1 MKAVTRSP
9 HALVP
14 HLCARNT
21 ARRHHLDCVLYI
33 LSLRAKDSQVASDHL
48 HHTCSFILGNKHY
61 LFKNHKG
68 PRRLQ
73 HNNQIEIF
81 QPWLASPSQAS
92 CPSSRTA
99 TNTATK
105 SSTPSV
111 SKCPKVARKRRRTTT
126 GKETPPATL
135 DPAQLDISRGPHARI
150 AMITIPLP
158 VPVIAPRGITS
169 TTSMT
174 ATMIDG
180 ILITDLREIGREIEM
195 AGTGGGTRS
204 LSIDVLLG
212 GRKRKG
218 GVLLMIIRGGDLQD
232 GMRDLDLR
240 RRGMR
245 GGGMI
250 GTGIE
255 MSRRG
260 DGRGRVGV

>member
-1 MKAVTRSP
+1 
-9 HALVP
+9 
-14 HLCARNT
+14 
-21 ARRHHLDCVLYI
+21 
-33 LSLRAKDSQVASDHL
+33 
-48 HHTCSFILGNKHY
+48 
-61 LFKNHKG
+61 
-68 PRRLQ
+68 
-73 HNNQIEIF
+73 
-81 QPWLASPSQAS
+81 
-92 CPSSRTA
+92 
-99 TNTATK
+99 
-105 SSTPSV
+105 
-111 SKCPKVARKRRRTTT
+111 
-126 GKETPPATL
+126 
-135 DPAQLDISRGPHARI
+135 
-150 AMITIPLP
+150 
-158 VPVIAPRGITS
+158 
-169 TTSMT
+169 MT